1 MGGVRRRSERESA
14 RNPRKLFVPG
24 TISDKNWVDD
34 PMPAGDSLFSLSCD
48 NRTVPRVAEHDKKK
62 KARTNKKDSSKV
74 VGLEL
79 AQKPNKGKNE
89 EQDKDDMSSDATVP
103 YTGTMSETDDD
114 ATVPCTGTMSET
126 DDEVQE
132 TKMVK
137 EVESDDDDDDYM
149 SFKI

>member
-1 MGGVRRRSERESA
+1 M
-14 RNPRKLFVPG
+14 
-24 TISDKNWVDD
+24 
-34 PMPAGDSLFSLSCD
+34 FSLSCD